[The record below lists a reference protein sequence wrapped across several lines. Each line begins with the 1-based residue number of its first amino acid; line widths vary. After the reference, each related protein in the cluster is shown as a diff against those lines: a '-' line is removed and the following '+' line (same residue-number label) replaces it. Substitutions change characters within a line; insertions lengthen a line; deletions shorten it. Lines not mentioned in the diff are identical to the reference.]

1 MEFQYFD
8 GAKQEDALD
17 AGKAGYESADVE
29 LPPRSAED
37 AHGPGAGGSG
47 GCGPMIDTKY
57 VQELN
62 AEKQTLDHETF
73 PHAIRL
79 VSHGQW
85 LESSLLVTCF
95 CTWAVMVMLSMRCVG
110 WALTIGCGYIC

>member
-37 AHGPGAGGSG
+37 AHGPSAGGSG
-47 GCGPMIDTKY
+47 GCGLMLDTKY

-73 PHAIRL
+73 SHAIRL

-85 LESSLLVTCF
+85 LEFGFSALVACF
-95 CTWAVMVMLSMRCVG
+95 CTWAVMIFVG
-110 WALTIGCGYIC
+110 WAVGHLP